1 MPAIAWR
8 RFPVP
13 AVRVISL
20 PSLTRVKATSGWA
33 KLKRFITSTIWDS
46 SACWLFIYF
55 KRAGVLKKRSS
66 TLILVPLGQL
76 LGSKVSTSPPWA
88 IKRVPCAPLLVAVSI
103 VKRETEAMDGSASP
117 RKPNVRIRKRS
128 ACFLILLVACR
139 RKAKETSSC
148 SIPSPLSMTWM
159 LLSPASSIST
169 IIWVAPASIE
179 FSINSLTTLL
189 GRSITS
195 PAAIWLARFSGSSI
209 IFDIVFSV
217 IILATI
223 IT

>member
-1 MPAIAWR
+1 M
-8 RFPVP
+8 
-13 AVRVISL
+13 
-20 PSLTRVKATSGWA
+20 
-33 KLKRFITSTIWDS
+33 WDS

-76 LGSKVSTSPPWA
+76 LGSTVSISPPWA
-88 IKRVPCAPLLVAVSI
+88 IKRVPCVPPFVAVSI
-103 VKRETEAMDGSASP
+103 VKRETEAIDGSASP

-148 SIPSPLSMTWM
+148 SIPSPLSMTWI

-169 IIWVAPASIE
+169 IIWVAPASME

-189 GRSITS
+189 GRSMTS
-195 PAAIWLARFSGSSI
+195 PAAIWLARFSGNSI
-209 IFDIVFSV
+209 IFDIVFGFTLSKRWFNKV
-217 IILATI
+217 LMMFTPIKNTI
-223 IT
+223 CSPFCGLKGANSFLKVSYCFFFFVSW